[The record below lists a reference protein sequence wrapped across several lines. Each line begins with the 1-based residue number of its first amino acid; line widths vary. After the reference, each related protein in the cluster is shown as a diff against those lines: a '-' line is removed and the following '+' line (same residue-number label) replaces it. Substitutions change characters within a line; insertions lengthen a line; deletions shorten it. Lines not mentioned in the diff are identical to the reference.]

1 MKLSDI
7 LVLAKQG
14 YSASDIKEL
23 IQLAE
28 GKEVEKLEPDTET
41 KETET
46 ETTSDKGTEETEQ
59 TEAHP
64 DETDYKSLY
73 EQTAAELKK
82 LQADNRRD
90 TSGSTPKTP
99 EQIAIEHFNRYL
111 K

>member
-7 LVLAKQG
+7 LALAKQG

-28 GKEVEKLEPDTET
+28 GKEVEKPEPDTET
-41 KETET
+41 TETET

-59 TEAHP
+59 TEEHTE
-64 DETDYKSLY
+64 ETDYKSLY
-73 EQTAAELKK
+73 EQTVTELKK

-90 TSGSTPKTP
+90 KSGDNPKTP